1 VSARDWRFDM
11 RPETQVALV
20 TGAASGLG
28 RLSCERLGQ
37 AGAKVAALDVNA
49 DSLAH
54 WVNGGGDHVRS
65 YVCDVTD
72 EARVREVAA
81 EVERELGPIDR
92 VIHAAAIMPGSSL
105 LEHGA
110 EVAKRVM
117 RVNYDGTVNV
127 VQATLPRMLERGRGV
142 FLCFGSVA
150 GHALTPGL
158 GAYCASKAAV
168 NAYLEVLIHETAGRG
183 VLIHLAC
190 PPMVDTPL
198 IQQALTAGGPKSMPV
213 AVQRKLLASP
223 TRVLDAIDAAIES
236 GQHISFPMPMAKWLY
251 AMRRVSPALLWRVIE
266 RSEAAS

>member
-1 VSARDWRFDM
+1 MKSPAR
-11 RPETQVALV
+11 VALV

-28 RLSCERLGQ
+28 RLSCERL
-37 AGAKVAALDVNA
+37 AATGAKVAALDVNA
-49 DSLAH
+49 DSLALS
-54 WVNGGGDHVRS
+54 VKGCSGARPF
-65 YVCDVTD
+65 VCDVTD
-72 EARVREVAA
+72 EARVQQVAD
-81 EVERELGPIDR
+81 EVERDLGPIDR
-92 VIHAAAIMPGSSL
+92 VVHAAAIMPGAAL
-105 LEHGA
+105 LDQGA
-110 EVAKRVM
+110 EAVKRIM

-150 GHALTPGL
+150 GHALAPGL

-183 VLIHLAC
+183 VLVHLAC

-198 IQQALTAGGPKSMPV
+198 IQQALSAGGPKSLPI

-223 TRVLDAIDAAIES
+223 SRVLAAIETAIDD
-236 GQHISFPMPMAKWLY
+236 GQHISYPMPMAKWLY
-251 AMRRVSPALLWRVIE
+251 AMRRFSPALLWKVIE